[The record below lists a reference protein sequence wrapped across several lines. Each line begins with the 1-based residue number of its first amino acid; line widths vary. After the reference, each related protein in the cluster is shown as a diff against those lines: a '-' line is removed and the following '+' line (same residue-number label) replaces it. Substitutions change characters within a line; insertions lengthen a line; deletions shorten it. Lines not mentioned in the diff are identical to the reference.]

1 MMCNITV
8 EYNAR
13 EAMKVILYVKIKNL
27 LWDSEGFLKVF
38 VVEV

>member
-1 MMCNITV
+1 MNDVQYYV

-27 LWDSEGFLKVF
+27 LWDSEGFLKYLL
-38 VVEV
+38 